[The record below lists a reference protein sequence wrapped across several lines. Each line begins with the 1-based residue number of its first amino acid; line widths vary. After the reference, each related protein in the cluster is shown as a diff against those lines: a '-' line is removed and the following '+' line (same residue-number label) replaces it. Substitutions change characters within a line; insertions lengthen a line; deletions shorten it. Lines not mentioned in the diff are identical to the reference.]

1 MHTCTHT
8 CTYTHTRICTHA
20 HMHAHMHTCMHTYTH
35 ACTHAHMHVHKIRQH
50 PLKHNDEYMY
60 ICSMIS
66 YKLYGYTHAHTHG
79 EIILECTYNY
89 LHTVFC
95 NNDEQART
103 IACEYY
109 KPKLLHHPVWTVNGT
124 NSRDCITVTTL
135 NATHHI
141 AVLNYSNFQ
150 PGAYQ
155 VKLEFSRLVGH
166 LKTFCQDLVPLYKTT
181 IIVTG
186 MVPCN
191 VLLYCFRVKSK
202 LSPQP

>member
-1 MHTCTHT
+1 MPN
-8 CTYTHTRICTHA
+8 R
-20 HMHAHMHTCMHTYTH
+20 
-35 ACTHAHMHVHKIRQH
+35 
-50 PLKHNDEYMY
+50 DEF
-60 ICSMIS
+60 CP
-66 YKLYGYTHAHTHG
+66 T
-79 EIILECTYNY
+79 EF
-89 LHTVFC
+89 FC

-186 MVPCN
+186 TSCEKTTALPGRIMSTQSTLQVTKLFRNLLAKLRIEQHLEFEILERRVPEE
-191 VLLYCFRVKSK
+191 
-202 LSPQP
+202 